1 MERFP
6 ICLHTCCSGTFIL
19 FYVLNLIV
27 LQLKDRIAIYR
38 GHLKTACNLN
48 VPTAYSLR
56 TITPEELNALADVRT
71 NLFIF
76 PIDPAVRFSSF
87 CDHRLLIQPNWRHKG
102 LNGMHPTSI
111 QRLSRLLVSFSNQDP
126 RSPCRW
132 NFLINFPCSMV
143 GGAWL
148 RQLLRSQQ
156 LGFVHFKSDMF
167 C

>member
-1 MERFP
+1 MLHASLAMDNPFP
-6 ICLHTCCSGTFIL
+6 DNAECSILIKKLMRSAAKELIEELGRIFRQIYNRLRNDSQYASILAAAVLFIL

-87 CDHRLLIQPNWRHKG
+87 CDHRLLIQPN
-102 LNGMHPTSI
+102 
-111 QRLSRLLVSFSNQDP
+111 
-126 RSPCRW
+126 
-132 NFLINFPCSMV
+132 
-143 GGAWL
+143 
-148 RQLLRSQQ
+148 
-156 LGFVHFKSDMF
+156 
-167 C
+167 